1 MTARHWTR
9 QAVAVGLFVAL
20 AGCSAP
26 EAPEDDQP
34 TAVATAL
41 PSADPRVGATPR
53 PSPSP
58 SALPSPG
65 PSATA
70 STDPGG
76 AQDAL
81 AAARARRAERDD
93 CDGGFADESHRV
105 VAEIDGR
112 MLVHVVCFVGAY
124 QPSGELRVWDGTRL
138 EAIPVEQWQFGEVL
152 ESPEVVGFVEA
163 SPDGRTVTND
173 VKYRGLGDCGLHQRW
188 DFDGSRLE
196 LVLAR
201 ERECTDD
208 GEFVP
213 PHEWPV
219 VHEG

>member
-1 MTARHWTR
+1 MTGHRWI
-9 QAVAVGLFVAL
+9 QPVVAAL
-20 AGCSAP
+20 LLAALVGCSTSEPP
-26 EAPEDDQP
+26 EQEQPGAVETPLPTDDPAP
-34 TAVATAL
+34 TAAPTSA
-41 PSADPRVGATPR
+41 PSRS

-58 SALPSPG
+58 SPTPDSDLSEEA
-65 PSATA
+65 
-70 STDPGG
+70 
-76 AQDAL
+76 AL

-93 CDGGFADESHRV
+93 CEGGFADEAHQV
-105 VAEIDGR
+105 VAEVEGR

-124 QPSGELRVWDGTRL
+124 QPSGELRVWDGIDL
-138 EAIPVEQWQFGEVL
+138 EPIPVEQWQFGEVL

-163 SPDGRTVTND
+163 SPDGRVVTND

-213 PHEWPV
+213 PDQWPV
-219 VHEG
+219 VHES